1 MYNYNNNYLWSYI
14 FFNYLSKLGVK
25 YAVVSPGSRNT
36 PINCAL
42 EDISNIE
49 KTVILDERQAGYFAL
64 GLAKSTNSP
73 VLISTTSG
81 TAVANLYPAII
92 EAYKSRIPL
101 IICSADRSYE
111 ELFTESNQTINQ
123 NNLFANHINWFYQF
137 PLPDLSSVGIN
148 TLKQIAENTL
158 LQCFY
163 KRKGPVHLNLPFR
176 KPLEPSSYNIFFD
189 SNLLNELLNI
199 NKQSLLIDTS
209 NSINIGIISEFLI
222 KSLNGIIVINPNVY
236 TDDFINEINITS
248 EYLNFPIF
256 ADASSSM
263 RFYNLK
269 NVINNYEAILRNDD
283 FLTKNSPDIVF
294 IFGRNN
300 TSIKLNDFLNKYTKN
315 IIIIDEELS
324 YNTNSHVHKLFIK
337 ANPLEF
343 NKAINLY
350 LSNFNLQKNNTFLVK
365 YIEEN
370 SRIENKKTF
379 FLNQSE
385 NNEINFILKLFENIP
400 DESNIFIGNSLPI
413 RIINIFTDKND
424 KKHKI
429 YVNRGASG
437 IDGLIATALGISKN
451 QKNNYLIIGDLSF
464 NYDLTALRI
473 ALENKINLNIII
485 LDNKGGGIFN
495 LLPISKE
502 EKYFDK
508 YFKTPINTN
517 YDFVAQLFDSNI
529 YYPTTTEE
537 FVFLLK
543 NNYEKLINLYIIS
556 SDSEKLA
563 LTLENYY
570 RFVNQ

>member
-199 NKQSLLIDTS
+199 LKLEESVNKD
-209 NSINIGIISEFLI
+209 
-222 KSLNGIIVINPNVY
+222 
-236 TDDFINEINITS
+236 
-248 EYLNFPIF
+248 NF
-256 ADASSSM
+256 
-263 RFYNLK
+263 
-269 NVINNYEAILRNDD
+269 
-283 FLTKNSPDIVF
+283 
-294 IFGRNN
+294 
-300 TSIKLNDFLNKYTKN
+300 KN
-315 IIIIDEELS
+315 IMKKVQTNTGLKGKDLFMPVRVALTGKTHGPELPLIVDVFGKEECIRRILS
-324 YNTNSHVHKLFIK
+324 V
-337 ANPLEF
+337 
-343 NKAINLY
+343 
-350 LSNFNLQKNNTFLVK
+350 KNN
-365 YIEEN
+365 
-370 SRIENKKTF
+370 
-379 FLNQSE
+379 
-385 NNEINFILKLFENIP
+385 
-400 DESNIFIGNSLPI
+400 
-413 RIINIFTDKND
+413 
-424 KKHKI
+424 
-429 YVNRGASG
+429 
-437 IDGLIATALGISKN
+437 
-451 QKNNYLIIGDLSF
+451 
-464 NYDLTALRI
+464 
-473 ALENKINLNIII
+473 
-485 LDNKGGGIFN
+485 
-495 LLPISKE
+495 
-502 EKYFDK
+502 
-508 YFKTPINTN
+508 
-517 YDFVAQLFDSNI
+517 
-529 YYPTTTEE
+529 
-537 FVFLLK
+537 
-543 NNYEKLINLYIIS
+543 
-556 SDSEKLA
+556 
-563 LTLENYY
+563 
-570 RFVNQ
+570 